1 MLRMY
6 RNRIRSGVLLALC
19 ATVCGT
25 VFLNFGGRPP
35 IPPSSPSRG
44 VPQLGPPLLHHDVP
58 GTRASEEQVSW
69 KPLAMLALATLLV
82 TANLGVPR
90 ATADAGTGVAETKS
104 AAGGEIAQT
113 LPDWK
118 SLLKPEWRAAL
129 RADEKAA
136 WRRVPKSVL
145 KRLRGVAA
153 DLADLQQDVYDEDW
167 QNLAIYPNLFQ
178 AYLPVF
184 TRYTDS
190 AFPSSSA
197 VDESLRFSLR
207 YEVGAF
213 YRHLRELEKAVEEKN
228 LPGAEEASALMSLSY
243 DRYLKAGDLYEG
255 YEDGGKTPEIVSLD
269 QIEFEPPALE
279 PPLVR
284 DEVVILVGPDKGKT
298 GRVLWVARVDG
309 KAKFAIVRLSYNR
322 ELQDAEV
329 KTFTYSWIARTSSSG
344 DQVSK
349 DALCGFVAAV
359 VACSV
364 VYPIDSTKVRLQTGR
379 SAMPSD
385 KEGGFLALY
394 DGLLLNL
401 GREAPNAAMLLAIF
415 NFLKRAIFNW
425 VLLLLNGSLANVTFL
440 RFAAMVPAGAIAD
453 AVGSTVRV
461 PFELMN
467 KQVQAGNAK
476 NFSEAF
482 DVVFSRPGASKF
494 SPASWTAILV
504 RDVPYGTFQLVFFE
518 FFKEFTP
525 LYLEPLGFSLFAQRL
540 VWGFLAG
547 LFAGALTVPVDN
559 ISTRVMTEVSNAKE
573 DDSSVLDLV
582 KSAASGIW
590 ETKGLEGFFVGGAER
605 AIYYAPVACLFFTLY
620 DTLVNLI

>member
-1 MLRMY
+1 M
-6 RNRIRSGVLLALC
+6 
-19 ATVCGT
+19 
-25 VFLNFGGRPP
+25 F
-35 IPPSSPSRG
+35 
-44 VPQLGPPLLHHDVP
+44 
-58 GTRASEEQVSW
+58 
-69 KPLAMLALATLLV
+69 ALAALLV
-82 TANLGVPR
+82 TANLGAP
-90 ATADAGTGVAETKS
+90 VAAVAPVESKS
-104 AAGGEIAQT
+104 TGGEIAQK
-113 LPDWK
+113 LPNDWK

-167 QNLAIYPNLFQ
+167 QNLAIYSNLFQ

-190 AFPSSSA
+190 AFPSTNA

-255 YEDGGKTPEIVSLD
+255 YDEDGGTTPKEIVSLD

-309 KAKFAIVRLSYNR
+309 KAKFAIVRLSYNK
-322 ELQDAEV
+322 ELQDSEV

-344 DQVSK
+344 DQLSK

-467 KQVQAGNAK
+467 KQVQAGKAK

-482 DVVFSRPGASKF
+482 DVVFSRLGASKF
-494 SPASWTAILV
+494 YFASWTAILV

-525 LYLEPLGFSLFAQRL
+525 LYLEPLGFNLFAQRL

-547 LFAGALTVPVDN
+547 FFAGALTVPVDN
-559 ISTRVMTEVSNAKE
+559 ISTTVMTEVSNAKE

-582 KSAASGIW
+582 KGAASRIW
-590 ETKGLEGFFVGGAER
+590 ATKGLEGFFVGGAER